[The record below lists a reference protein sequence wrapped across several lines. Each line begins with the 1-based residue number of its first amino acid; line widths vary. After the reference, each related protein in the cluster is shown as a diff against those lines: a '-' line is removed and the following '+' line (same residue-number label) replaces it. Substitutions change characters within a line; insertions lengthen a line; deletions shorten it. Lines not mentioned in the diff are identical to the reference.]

1 MLRYVV
7 IGWMVMLASGQLRG
21 TLRSHYVRRLF
32 FFKSYAKDLHSYIQL
47 QRGHPAD
54 RIVLLEESEPS
65 ASSLGDDVN
74 AALSKIDQ
82 QLSKATE
89 MLDEELSQS
98 RQDSSEDT
106 KVISSNRTEESPNW
120 TPNPEFEARLERC
133 LDLIRG
139 GKGAV
144 AEHLDTALRSVPKLE
159 DVCPLLK
166 RLHFPRLAAH
176 GFDSPVYN
184 TLENRPPLDGS
195 VPMYFDAAKHEVFNC
210 LCQFQVI
217 PRSATV

>member
-1 MLRYVV
+1 MDSKLT
-7 IGWMVMLASGQLRG
+7 IHTQ
-21 TLRSHYVRRLF
+21 
-32 FFKSYAKDLHSYIQL
+32 I

-54 RIVLLEESEPS
+54 RIILLEESEPS

-82 QLSKATE
+82 QLSRATE

-98 RQDSSEDT
+98 RDEKINEDSSNHTDT
-106 KVISSNRTEESPNW
+106 KESPNW
-120 TPNPEFEARLERC
+120 TPNPDFEARLERC
-133 LDLIRG
+133 LDIIRG

-144 AEHLDTALRSVPKLE
+144 AEHLDTALRSVPRLE

-166 RLHFPRLAAH
+166 RLHFPKLAAH

-195 VPMYFDAAKHEVFNC
+195 VPMYFDSAKHAVFNC
-210 LCQFQVI
+210 LCHFSVI
-217 PRSATV
+217 PQSAYV

>member
-1 MLRYVV
+1 MDGDVGKWSVERNVEKSLRTSFIFFQVV
-7 IGWMVMLASGQLRG
+7 R
-21 TLRSHYVRRLF
+21 
-32 FFKSYAKDLHSYIQL
+32 AKDLHSYIQL

-74 AALSKIDQ
+74 AALSKIDE

-98 RQDSSEDT
+98 RQEEP
-106 KVISSNRTEESPNW
+106 KVISSNRTQESPNW

-144 AEHLDTALRSVPKLE
+144 AEHLDTALRSVPTME

>member
-1 MLRYVV
+1 
-7 IGWMVMLASGQLRG
+7 
-21 TLRSHYVRRLF
+21 
-32 FFKSYAKDLHSYIQL
+32 
-47 QRGHPAD
+47 
-54 RIVLLEESEPS
+54 
-65 ASSLGDDVN
+65 
-74 AALSKIDQ
+74 
-82 QLSKATE
+82 

-98 RQDSSEDT
+98 RQEEP

-195 VPMYFDAAKHEVFNC
+195 VPMYLMLKHEVFDVSFSGVLNYNAQ
-210 LCQFQVI
+210 LC
-217 PRSATV
+217 